1 MDTFECRNIEYLYI
15 EEYILRVNDIKIYID
30 ILFFLRFVRQE
41 NDRNRLYHL
50 IDRFGFKNLCIS

>member
-15 EEYILRVNDIKIYID
+15 EEYILKVNDIKIYIEFF
-30 ILFFLRFVRQE
+30 FFLRFVRQK

-50 IDRFGFKNLCIS
+50 IDRFSL